1 MMYSIRMGKTA
12 YDTQNENSANHYAVH
27 SQLWNIDRNADAD
40 NVVCKIDEMI
50 YINGIICDRHIF
62 ICAFAP
68 SMAATI
74 SARRPVRTAMVAIK
88 AKTASVIPISEI
100 QVITLTPPVARR
112 ARR

>member
-50 YINGIICDRHIF
+50 YINGIVCDRRILLTTLLRTIQHIF
-62 ICAFAP
+62 GTELTDDGCW
-68 SMAATI
+68 
-74 SARRPVRTAMVAIK
+74 VVAK
-88 AKTASVIPISEI
+88 
-100 QVITLTPPVARR
+100 ITCLN
-112 ARR
+112 

>member
-50 YINGIICDRHIF
+50 YINGIVCDRRILLTTLLRTIQHIF
-62 ICAFAP
+62 GTELTDDGCW
-68 SMAATI
+68 
-74 SARRPVRTAMVAIK
+74 VVVK
-88 AKTASVIPISEI
+88 
-100 QVITLTPPVARR
+100 ITCLN
-112 ARR
+112 